1 MIYDIDS
8 CNYEKEIAIKGVLIE
23 MLKKKLTV
31 QTELLTD
38 AITYGFKRNQENVK
52 LLQRVRELEFIT
64 ARSVKN

>member
-1 MIYDIDS
+1 MIYDIGS

-52 LLQRVRELEFIT
+52 LLQRVRELESSQKIDII
-64 ARSVKN
+64 V

>member
-1 MIYDIDS
+1 MIYDISS

-52 LLQRVRELEFIT
+52 LLQRVRELESSQKIDII
-64 ARSVKN
+64 V

>member
-1 MIYDIDS
+1 MIYDISS

-31 QTELLTD
+31 QTKLLTD

-52 LLQRVRELEFIT
+52 LLQRVRELESSQKIDII
-64 ARSVKN
+64 V